1 MLLQEFARYYARKVG
16 ASPGYL
22 EQLEVCTK
30 RLPWHIEQM
39 TTEMVDEYLT
49 QALTHLSPVTV
60 ANHRRYLTTLMR
72 AAQRDRLVNQ
82 CTGGFRRVKTPRP
95 VPRAFSLAEIRQ
107 LVAAARQTPGH
118 FRDLKKS
125 EFLEAWFLSAYCLGL
140 RTSDLHAMRWA
151 DVRGQRVY
159 LRQQKTSTPHV
170 AVFTD
175 EALAACKRLP
185 RRERVFG
192 DYAAINTI
200 QQWVAECVKRAGL
213 DGTTRF
219 LRRSCATYAKVAGM
233 SPQAKLGHLTP
244 GLAERS
250 YVDQLLYE
258 EETGTNSQPLPAVL
272 ANA

>member
-1 MLLQEFARYYARKVG
+1 MLLQDFARRYAQKVG

-22 EQLEVCTK
+22 EQLLVFTK
-30 RLPWHIEQM
+30 RLPWHVEEI

-49 QALTHLSPVTV
+49 QALTNRAPATV

-82 CTGGFRRVKTPRP
+82 CTEGFRRVKTPRP

-107 LVAAARQTPGH
+107 LIDAARETPGH

-125 EFLEAWFLSAYCLGL
+125 EFLEAWILSAYCLGL
-140 RTSDLHAMRWA
+140 RTSDLWALRWA

-159 LRQQKTSTPHV
+159 LRQQKTQTPHV
-170 AVFTD
+170 AVFTN
-175 EALAACKRLP
+175 EALAACRRLP
-185 RRERVFG
+185 KRERIFG
-192 DYAAINTI
+192 DFAAVNTI
-200 QQWVAECVKRAGL
+200 QQWVADCVRRAGL
-213 DGTTRF
+213 DGTTKF
-219 LRRSCATYAKVAGM
+219 LRRSCATYAKVHGM

-258 EETGTNSQPLPAVL
+258 QETGINGKPLPEVL
-272 ANA
+272 LHT